1 MKIKMVVFDMA
12 GTTVDED
19 NVVYKTLQEAIVMQ
33 SIPVTLDEVLSYGAG
48 KEKLQAIIDI
58 LDQTNH
64 PTSPEIV
71 KEIYN
76 YFIDKLT
83 VNYTTLEIKALPNV
97 ERAFKELMHRNI
109 KVVLNTGYNRETAE
123 SLVDKLGWK
132 SSIDFDLLVT
142 ASDVK
147 QNRPQPDMILFAMA
161 ELNINDPKSVIKIG
175 DSAIDILEGKNA
187 GCRLN
192 IGITTGA
199 QTKEQLSEANPDYII
214 DDIYSIID
222 LIDDVNMLDF

>member
-12 GTTVDED
+12 GTTIDED
-19 NVVYKTLQEAIVMQ
+19 NVVYKTLQEAIVKH
-33 SIPVTLDEVLSYGAG
+33 SISVTLDEVLSYGAG
-48 KEKLQAIIDI
+48 KEKLQAIMDI

-64 PTSPEIV
+64 PASAEIV

-76 YFIDKLT
+76 YFINQLT

-97 ERAFKELMHRNI
+97 ERVFKELIQRNI

-123 SLVDKLGWK
+123 SLIDKLGWK
-132 SSIDFDLLVT
+132 SSVDFDLLVT

-147 QNRPQPDMILFAMA
+147 QNRPQPDMILFAMK
-161 ELNINDPKSVIKIG
+161 ELNITDPLSVIKIG

-187 GCRLN
+187 GCCLN

-199 QTKEQLSEANPDYII
+199 QTKEQLSEANPDFII
-214 DDIYSIID
+214 DNIYSIIEI
-222 LIDDVNMLDF
+222 IDIRN

>member
-19 NVVYKTLQEAIVMQ
+19 NVVYKTLQEAIVKH
-33 SIPVTLDEVLSYGAG
+33 SISVTLDEVLSYGAG
-48 KEKLQAIIDI
+48 KEKLHAIMDI
-58 LDQTNH
+58 LNQTNH
-64 PTSPEIV
+64 PASPGIV

-76 YFIDKLT
+76 YFINQLAI
-83 VNYTTLEIKALPNV
+83 NYNTLEIKALPNV
-97 ERAFKELMHRNI
+97 ERVFKELIERNI

-123 SLVDKLGWK
+123 SLIDKLGWK
-132 SSIDFDLLVT
+132 SSVDFDLLVT

-147 QNRPQPDMILFAMA
+147 QNRPQPDMILFAME
-161 ELNINDPKSVIKIG
+161 ELNINDPSSVIKIG

-187 GCRLN
+187 GCCLN

-199 QTKEQLSEANPDYII
+199 QTREQLLEANPDFII
-214 DDIYSIID
+214 DNIYSIIEI
-222 LIDDVNMLDF
+222 IDIRN

>member
-19 NVVYKTLQEAIVMQ
+19 NVVYKTLQEAIVKH
-33 SIPVTLDEVLSYGAG
+33 SISVTLDEVLSYGAG
-48 KEKLQAIIDI
+48 TEKLQAIRDI

-64 PTSPEIV
+64 PASPERV

-76 YFIDKLT
+76 YFINQLT
-83 VNYTTLEIKALPNV
+83 VNYKTLEIKALPNV
-97 ERAFKELMHRNI
+97 ERVFKELIERNI

-123 SLVDKLGWK
+123 SLIGKLGWK
-132 SSIDFDLLVT
+132 SSVDFDLLVT

-147 QNRPQPDMILFAMA
+147 QNRPQPDMILFAME
-161 ELNINDPKSVIKIG
+161 ELNISDPSSVIKIG

-187 GCRLN
+187 GCCLN

-199 QTKEQLSEANPDYII
+199 QTKEQLSEANPDFII
-214 DDIYSIID
+214 NNISNI
-222 LIDDVNMLDF
+222 NA

>member
-19 NVVYKTLQEAIVMQ
+19 NVVYKTLQEAIVKH
-33 SIPVTLDEVLSYGAG
+33 SIAVTLDEVLSYGAG
-48 KEKLQAIIDI
+48 KEKLQAIMDI

-64 PTSPEIV
+64 PASPERV

-76 YFIDKLT
+76 YFINQLS
-83 VNYTTLEIKALPNV
+83 VNYKTLEIKALPNV
-97 ERAFKELMHRNI
+97 ERVFKELIERNI

-123 SLVDKLGWK
+123 SLIDKLGWK
-132 SSIDFDLLVT
+132 SSVDFDLLVT

-147 QNRPQPDMILFAMA
+147 QNRPQPDMILFAME
-161 ELNINDPKSVIKIG
+161 ELNISDPSSVIKIG

-187 GCRLN
+187 GCCLN

-199 QTKEQLSEANPDYII
+199 QTREQLLEANPDFII
-214 DDIYSIID
+214 NNIYSIIEI
-222 LIDDVNMLDF
+222 IDVRN

>member
-1 MKIKMVVFDMA
+1 MVVFDMA

-19 NVVYKTLQEAIVMQ
+19 NVVYKTLQEAIVKH
-33 SIPVTLDEVLSYGAG
+33 SFSVTLDEVLSHGAG

-58 LDQTNH
+58 LDQTKH
-64 PTSPEIV
+64 SASPEIV

-76 YFIDKLT
+76 YFINQLS
-83 VNYTTLEIKALPNV
+83 NYYKTLEIKALPNV
-97 ERAFKELMHRNI
+97 VRVFKELMKQNI

-132 SSIDFDLLVT
+132 SSVDFDLLVT

-147 QNRPQPDMILFAMA
+147 QNRPHPDMILFAME
-161 ELNINDPKSVIKIG
+161 ELNINDPSSVIKIG

-187 GCRLN
+187 GCSLN

-199 QTKEQLSEANPDYII
+199 QTQEQLSEANPDFII
-214 DDIYSIID
+214 DDIYSIIEI
-222 LIDDVNMLDF
+222 IDNRN